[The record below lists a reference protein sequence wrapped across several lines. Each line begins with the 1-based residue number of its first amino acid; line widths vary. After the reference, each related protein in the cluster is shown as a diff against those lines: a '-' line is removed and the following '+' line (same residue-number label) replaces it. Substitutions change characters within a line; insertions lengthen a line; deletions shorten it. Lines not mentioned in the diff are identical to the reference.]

1 MPSSAKRKPSRK
13 QVAALAE
20 TAEYIRS
27 ANANASSR
35 GFVSGLNIDLGR
47 INEEYVPALKSWPAR
62 MDLYQRMGND
72 AKISAVLRA
81 NILPL
86 ISAVRTTV
94 EGGTDEIKNHVSANL
109 LRKGDSDLWCETS
122 WTQRLLESLLC
133 LQYGVSLFGKS
144 REVVNGLM
152 IFRRLTYLH
161 PKSLDGPQGPWEWDA
176 TGTRLAAIHRRY
188 KRPDGGQELD
198 ERIPIDDIFPVVWWM
213 AGENWEGVP
222 MIRSMY
228 RAFTEKDIA
237 QKIQMIDLQNRGVGI
252 PYGKL
257 APGDGAKQAAT
268 MEQILKDA
276 RGASKERQF
285 MMLAD
290 GQEVKFLTS
299 EGATLDSSPIIDGKN
314 NEIAASAGTDFQQQ
328 GQTNSGS
335 RATGSVLMVNYMQEL
350 DAIREWVQEQINH
363 GAGYCRGL
371 VEELT
376 EQFGPQE
383 EETRIV
389 MSRVSPTEQLDNVPN
404 ILDGIQKGGL
414 THDLHVE
421 NHVRKAMGIAP
432 LTSDEFNNLKSEG
445 QRVPNIGGRPNEP
458 TPTDVDDARNDS
470 ASRAFGLSEKKTVD
484 SATRTTRS
492 ARSYGW
498 LESAAS

>member
-1 MPSSAKRKPSRK
+1 MAATAARKTSRK
-13 QVAALAE
+13 RIAALAE
-20 TAEYIRS
+20 TSEYVRT
-27 ANANASSR
+27 ANAAASSR

-72 AKISAVLRA
+72 AKIAAVLRA
-81 NILPL
+81 NILPI

-94 EGGTDEIKNHVSANL
+94 EGGTDEVKEHVKANL
-109 LRKGDSDLWCETS
+109 LRQGDPRLWCETS
-122 WTQRLLESLLC
+122 WTQRLFESLLS

-144 REVVNGLM
+144 REVVDGLM

-161 PKSLDGPQGPWEWDA
+161 PKSLDGPRGPWEWDA
-176 TGTRLAAIHRRY
+176 TGTRLVAVHRRF
-188 KRPDGGQELD
+188 KKPDGGIEFD
-198 ERIPIDDIFPVVWWM
+198 ERIPVDDLFPVVWWM

-228 RAFTEKDIA
+228 RAYTEKDIA
-237 QKIQMIDLQNRGVGI
+237 SKIQMIDLQNRGVGI
-252 PYGKL
+252 PDAEL

-268 MEQILKDA
+268 LEQIVKDM
-276 RGASKERQF
+276 RGGSKERQF
-285 MMLAD
+285 ILRSP
-290 GQEVKFLTS
+290 GQKVGFLTTS
-299 EGATLDSSPIIDGKN
+299 GTVLDSSPIIDGKN
-314 NEIAASAGTDFQQQ
+314 NEIAAAAGADFQQQ

-350 DAIREWVQEQINH
+350 DAIRELVQEQINH

-383 EETRIV
+383 EETHIV

-414 THDLHVE
+414 THDLSVE
-421 NHVRKAMGIAP
+421 NHIRKAMGIAP
-432 LTSDEFNNLKSEG
+432 LTSDDFNKLKSEG

-458 TPTDVDDARNDS
+458 TPTEIDDARNDS
-470 ASRAFGLSEKKTVD
+470 TSRAFGLSEKKTVD
-484 SATRTTRS
+484 FATRTTRS

-498 LESAAS
+498 LESTAS